1 MQLRDRL
8 DLFQDMVQCCHNLYL
23 WEYDRELVLI
33 RSNCPAETTVRH
45 LFSMGGARNML
56 LDYAAR
62 HSKPIIMTN
71 ALGLMWAAIPEG
83 DGDELRRF
91 HILGPF
97 FMSDRSSQELETGLR
112 NLRLSPEMLQEAL
125 RFLRGLP
132 VISLSRVFEYTIML
146 YYCITGERITVSDM
160 HYQEN
165 EGILPADRK
174 ARRAD
179 IHGTYEMEQEMVRMV
194 REGNL
199 NIQSHMNRLAVSGSL
214 GTLAGGD
221 STRQMKNAV
230 LVCIVLFSRAAIEG
244 GLSPEVS
251 MTLTDHYFQSVE
263 ACHSLSELTEV
274 ATTMQNDF
282 VQRVHKVRSRS
293 LSRPILDCCD
303 YINMHL
309 EEPLTLRE
317 LAERFKYSEPYL
329 SRKFRTETGRSFKE
343 YVRHQRLDQAK
354 ALLSDSAL
362 EIRDISDRLHFCSP
376 SYFSEQFKAEFG
388 VSPTQ
393 WREQAP

>member
-1 MQLRDRL
+1 MEMRDRL

-33 RSNCPAETTVRH
+33 RSNCPLENTVRN
-45 LFSMGGARNML
+45 LFSLGDTRNIL
-56 LDYAAR
+56 LDYASR
-62 HSKPIIMTN
+62 HFKPMIMTN
-71 ALGLMWAAIPEG
+71 ALGLMWAAIPER
-83 DGDELRRF
+83 DGEELRHF
-91 HILGPF
+91 HLLGPF
-97 FMSDRSSQELETGLR
+97 FMNDRSTQDLEAGLKK
-112 NLRLSPEMLQEAL
+112 LQLSANMLHDVLA
-125 RFLRGLP
+125 FLRSLP
-132 VISLSRVFEYTIML
+132 VISLSRVYEYTIML
-146 YYCITGERITVSDM
+146 YFCITGEKITVSDM

-174 ARRAD
+174 ARKAD

-199 NIQSHMNRLAVSGSL
+199 NIQAHMNRLAVSGSM
-214 GTLAGGD
+214 GTLANSD
-221 STRQMKNAV
+221 HTRQMKNAV

-244 GLSPEVS
+244 GLSPEVA

-263 ACHSLSELTEV
+263 DCRSLSELTDI

-282 VQRVHKVRSRS
+282 VQRVHKVRSRT
-293 LSRPILDCCD
+293 LSKPILDCCD

-309 EEPLTLRE
+309 EDPLSLRD
-317 LAERFKYSEPYL
+317 LAERFKYSETYL
-329 SRKFRTETGRSFKE
+329 SRKFREETGRSFKE

-354 ALLSDSAL
+354 ALLMDSSL
-362 EIRDISDRLHFCSP
+362 DIRDISDRLHFCSP
-376 SYFSEQFKAEFG
+376 SYFSEQFKMEFG

-393 WREQAP
+393 WRNG